1 MLSSFSLGCWKK
13 MKPLFQTVNPT
24 LMKLAISTSSRR
36 RRKLISDSSIADT
49 LNDFFVNPR
58 IHKKEEDFDNHPS
71 IITTKGKSY
80 RVDFAFMEI
89 TTENVTGCL
98 LKINAAKYTDPDGS
112 TPNI

>member
-1 MLSSFSLGCWKK
+1 MLEKDETPFPNNKSNIDGTSNIH
-13 MKPLFQTVNPT
+13 LFTTKTETHFWFQHW
-24 LMKLAISTSSRR
+24 
-36 RRKLISDSSIADT
+36 DT

-98 LKINAAKYTDPDGS
+98 LKINAEKYTDPDGS
-112 TPNI
+112 SPNI

>member
-1 MLSSFSLGCWKK
+1 ME
-13 MKPLFQTVNPT
+13 
-24 LMKLAISTSSRR
+24 LAISTSSRR

-89 TTENVTGCL
+89 TTENVTDCL
-98 LKINAAKYTDPDGS
+98 LKILNAEKYTDPDGS
-112 TPNI
+112 SPNI

>member
-1 MLSSFSLGCWKK
+1 
-13 MKPLFQTVNPT
+13 MKPLFQTINPT
-24 LMKLAISTSSRR
+24 LMQLAISTSSRR

-98 LKINAAKYTDPDGS
+98 LKINAEKYTDPDGS
-112 TPNI
+112 SPNI